1 MRDSLRELV
10 ESWTHVGGGVVGV
23 VVCQLICFFVE
34 GGLEVVGMMKVNLGS
49 AVGYLSQDG

>member
-10 ESWTHVGGGVVGV
+10 ESWTHVDGGVVGV

-34 GGLEVVGMMKVNLGS
+34 GGLGVGGLMKVNLGS
-49 AVGYLSQDG
+49 AVGYLF